1 MLRFAIAGIRAKGTS
16 MTGSAQIVVNGV
28 ARELAL
34 EPDRSL
40 LYALREEFGLTGA
53 KPGCGEGACGACT
66 VLLDGEPVRACQAR
80 ISDVAGH
87 AVSTVEGL
95 AIDGRLHP
103 VQRAFAEVGALQCG
117 YCTAGMIMSTVALLK
132 QDANPDDTQ
141 IKTALAGNVCR
152 CCTYPRILRA
162 VRRASELA
170 RDPDGWTR
178 LEPLA
183 AGASRLTLLTRP
195 QQPWDLTRSEQRDY
209 FDVLPEGLVLVRE
222 PAQKPGRPD
231 ASGGWTTSV
240 GAWLHVGTEG
250 TVTAFTGKVD
260 VGQDNRTALSLR
272 VAEELRVPLA
282 AVRLVMGDTDVCP
295 FDVGTFGSRSMPDA
309 GEHLRQAAA
318 SARECLLRLAA
329 AQWNVAAAELV
340 ASDGCIRQSD
350 GSRSVSYGELVRG
363 IRRVEVTSG
372 SAPVTSGPAE
382 QVVGRPTGRVTAA
395 EIVTGAKRYP
405 SDLSR
410 PGMLHGRV
418 LRPPAFG
425 AILRSVDIARAKAL
439 PGVTVVHEGSFV
451 GVAAPDPFGAG
462 RALQA
467 IEAQWELAPQ
477 PSEGELSGHLRT
489 HPVEEEGWGGSFH
502 KEVGDPD
509 AELAAAPVKL
519 AATYTTAYIAHV
531 PLETHMALAEW
542 AGERLTVWIGTQ
554 QPFGVRRE
562 LAEAL
567 GVPEAHVRVI
577 VPDTGGGFGGK
588 HGGAVAEEAARLSR
602 ATGRPVK
609 VRWSRGEEFTSGYL
623 RPAALIDVR
632 SGARRD
638 GAIMAW
644 ELRNTNSGTFGA
656 VGPYE
661 IPNQR
666 IDFQPAD
673 SPMPQGSYRALAAT
687 ANHFARESHMD
698 ELADALGIDPLE
710 LRLRHLRDE
719 RLAEVFRVAADRMDW
734 ARRPLEPGFGMGIA
748 GGVEKGAR
756 VATCV
761 AVRVGDDRRLEI
773 LRIVTAF
780 ECGAIV
786 NPDGLTNQVEG
797 ATVMGLGA
805 ALFEAIHFEAGTIQ
819 NASLSDYRVPR
830 ITDVPPIEVVLLDR
844 RDLPSAG
851 GGETPIIAIA
861 PALAN
866 AIFGATG
873 VRLRSLPLVPDGV
886 VP

>member
-1 MLRFAIAGIRAKGTS
+1 
-16 MTGSAQIVVNGV
+16 MTGSAQIVVDGV

-40 LYALREEFGLTGA
+40 LHVLREELGLTGA

-66 VLLDGEPVRACQAR
+66 VLLDGAPARACQVR
-80 ISDVAGH
+80 ISDVAGR
-87 AVSTVEGL
+87 AVTTVEGL
-95 AIDGRLHP
+95 ASDGRLHP
-103 VQRAFAEVGALQCG
+103 VQRAFVEVGAFQCG
-117 YCTAGMIMSTVALLK
+117 YCTAGMIMSTVALLERN
-132 QDANPDDTQ
+132 AGPDDAQ
-141 IKTALAGNVCR
+141 IKTALEGNVCR

-162 VRRASELA
+162 VRRAAELG
-170 RDPDGWTR
+170 RNPEVLTG

-183 AGASRLTLLTRP
+183 AGPGPLILSARP
-195 QQPWDLTRSEQRDY
+195 RQPWDLTPAEKRDY
-209 FDVLPEGLVLVRE
+209 FDVLPEGLVVVRE
-222 PAQKPGRPD
+222 PGQSPRRGQAP
-231 ASGGWTTSV
+231 GGWTTSAS
-240 GAWLHVGTEG
+240 AWLHVGADG

-272 VAEELRVPLA
+272 VAEELRVSLA

-309 GEHLRQAAA
+309 GELLRQVAA
-318 SARECLLRLAA
+318 SARECLLGLAA
-329 AQWNVAAAELV
+329 AQWNAAPAELV

-350 GSRSVSYGELVRG
+350 GSRSATYGELVRG
-363 IRRVEVTSG
+363 MRRMEVASPG
-372 SAPVTSGPAE
+372 VSVTPGPAE
-382 QVVGRPTGRVTAA
+382 RVVGRPTARLTGR

-425 AILRSVDIARAKAL
+425 ASLRSVDVAGARAL

-451 GVAAPDPFGAG
+451 GVAAPDALTAR
-462 RALQA
+462 RALRA
-467 IEAQWELAPQ
+467 IEAQWDLAPQ
-477 PSEGELSGHLRT
+477 PSEAELDGHLRS
-489 HPVEEEGWGGSFH
+489 HPVEQEGWEGPFH
-502 KEVGDPD
+502 HDVGDPD
-509 AELAAAPVKL
+509 AALATAPVKL

-531 PLETHMALAEW
+531 PLETHAALAEW
-542 AGERLTVWIGTQ
+542 DGDRLTAWCGTQ
-554 QPFGVRRE
+554 QPFGARSA

-567 GVPEAHVRVI
+567 GVSEAQVRVI

-588 HGGAVAEEAARLSR
+588 HGDEVAEEAARLSR

-609 VRWSRGEEFTSGYL
+609 VRWNREEEFTLGHL

-632 SGARRD
+632 SGANRD
-638 GAIMAW
+638 GTITAL
-644 ELRNTNSGTFGA
+644 ELRNTNSGVFGA

-673 SPMPQGSYRALAAT
+673 SPLPQGPYRSLAAA

-698 ELADALGIDPLE
+698 ELADALGVDPLE

-719 RLAEVFRVAADRMDW
+719 RLAEAFRVSAERMDW
-734 ARRPLEPGFGMGIA
+734 AGRPREPGFGVGIA

-761 AVRVGDDRRLEI
+761 AVRVGEDRRLEI
-773 LRIVTAF
+773 LRIVTTF

-805 ALFEAIHFEAGTIQ
+805 ALFEAIHFEAGKIQ
-819 NASLSDYRVPR
+819 NASMTDYRVPR
-830 ITDVPPIEVVLLDR
+830 IGDVPPIEVVLLDR

-866 AIFGATG
+866 AIFAATG

-886 VP
+886 VPAATS

>member
-1 MLRFAIAGIRAKGTS
+1 MSSIEREGTT

-40 LYALREEFGLTGA
+40 LYALREELGLTGA

-66 VLLDGEPVRACQAR
+66 VLLDGEPVQACQAR
-80 ISDVAGH
+80 ISGVAGH
-87 AVSTVEGL
+87 AVTTVEGL
-95 AIDGRLHP
+95 ASEGHLHP
-103 VQRAFAEVGALQCG
+103 VQRAFLEVGAFQCG
-117 YCTAGMIMSTVALLK
+117 YCTAGMIMSTVALLERNA
-132 QDANPDDTQ
+132 DPDDAQ
-141 IKTALAGNVCR
+141 IRSALAGNICR

-162 VRRASELA
+162 VRRATELA
-170 RDPDGWTR
+170 RDADGWTR
-178 LEPLA
+178 PEPIT
-183 AGASRLTLLTRP
+183 AGASLLTGLARP
-195 QQPWDLTRSEQRDY
+195 RRPWDLTSPEQRDY
-209 FDVLPEGLVLVRE
+209 FEMLPEGLVVVLE
-222 PAQKPGRPD
+222 PGQTRDPG
-231 ASGGWTTSV
+231 SWVTSAGAWIHV
-240 GAWLHVGTEG
+240 GADG

-260 VGQDNRTALSLR
+260 IGQDNRTALSLR
-272 VAEELRVPLA
+272 VAEELRVSLV
-282 AVRLVMGDTDVCP
+282 AVRIVMGDTDVCP
-295 FDVGTFGSRSMPDA
+295 FDMGTFGSRSMPDA

-318 SARECLLRLAA
+318 SAREFLLGRAA
-329 AQWNVAAAELV
+329 AQWNVAPAELV

-350 GSRSVSYGELVRG
+350 GSRSVTYGELVRG
-363 IRRVEVTSG
+363 MRRVEVASPG
-372 SAPVTSGPAE
+372 APVTPGPAE
-382 QVVGRPTGRVTAA
+382 RVVGRPTACLTAP

-418 LRPPAFG
+418 LRPPAYG
-425 AILRSVDIARAKAL
+425 ATLRSVDVSRANAL

-451 GVAAPDPFGAG
+451 GVAASDPFGAG

-477 PSEGELSGHLRT
+477 PSETELSDHLRT
-489 HPVEEEGWGGSFH
+489 HPADVRGWEGPFH
-502 KEVGDPD
+502 QESGDLD
-509 AELAAAPVKL
+509 AALAAAPVQL
-519 AATYTTAYIAHV
+519 AATYTAAYVAHV
-531 PLETHMALAEW
+531 PLETQVALAEW
-542 AGERLTVWIGTQ
+542 DGARLTVWNGTQ
-554 QPFGVRRE
+554 RPFGVRSE
-562 LAEAL
+562 LADAL

-588 HGGAVAEEAARLSR
+588 QGGEVAAEAARLSR

-609 VRWSRGEEFTSGYL
+609 VRWSRQEEFTRGYL
-623 RPAALIDVR
+623 RPAAVIDVR

-638 GAIMAW
+638 GGITAW
-644 ELRNTNSGTFGA
+644 ELRNTNSGVFGV

-666 IDFQPAD
+666 LDFQPAD
-673 SPMPQGSYRALAAT
+673 SPLPQGSYRALAAT

-698 ELADALGIDPLE
+698 ELADALGIDPLA

-719 RLAEVFRVAADRMDW
+719 RLAAVFHVAADRIDW
-734 ARRPLEPGFGMGIA
+734 ARRSREPGFGMGIA

-786 NPDGLTNQVEG
+786 NPDGLTNQIEG

-805 ALFEAIHFEAGTIQ
+805 ALFEAILFEAGTIQ

-830 ITDVPPIEVVLLDR
+830 ISDVPPIEVVLVDR
-844 RDLPSAG
+844 RDLPSTG

-866 AIFGATG
+866 AIFAATG

-886 VP
+886 IP

>member
-1 MLRFAIAGIRAKGTS
+1 MKREGTS

-28 ARELAL
+28 ARQLAL

-40 LYALREEFGLTGA
+40 LYALREELGLTGA
-53 KPGCGEGACGACT
+53 KPGCGEGECGACT
-66 VLLDGEPVRACQAR
+66 VLLDGERVRACQAR

-87 AVSTVEGL
+87 AVTTVEGL
-95 AIDGRLHP
+95 ASDGQLHP
-103 VQRAFAEVGALQCG
+103 VQHAFVEVGALQCG
-117 YCTAGMIMSTVALLK
+117 YCTTGMIMSTVALLE
-132 QDANPDDTQ
+132 QDADPDDAQ
-141 IKTALAGNVCR
+141 IKTALAGNLCR

-162 VRRASELA
+162 VRRAAELA
-170 RDPDGWTR
+170 RDADGGTR
-178 LEPLA
+178 PEPLA
-183 AGASRLTLLTRP
+183 AGASLLTGLARP
-195 QQPWDLTRSEQRDY
+195 RRPWDLTRPEQRDY
-209 FDVLPEGLVLVRE
+209 FGVLPEGLVVVRE
-222 PAQKPGRPD
+222 PGQAPGRPE
-231 ASGGWTTSV
+231 ASGGWTTSA
-240 GAWLHVGTEG
+240 GAWLHVGADG
-250 TVTAFTGKVD
+250 TATAFTGKVD

-272 VAEELRVPLA
+272 VAEELCVPLA

-295 FDVGTFGSRSMPDA
+295 FDAGTFGSRSMPDA

-318 SARECLLRLAA
+318 SAREFLLGLAA
-329 AQWNVAAAELV
+329 AQWNVASAELV
-340 ASDGCIRQSD
+340 SSDGCIRQSD
-350 GSRSVSYGELVRG
+350 GSRSVTYGELVRG
-363 IRRVEVTSG
+363 LRRVEVTSSG
-372 SAPVTSGPAE
+372 APVTAGPAE
-382 QVVGRPTGRVTAA
+382 RLVGRPSARLTAP

-425 AILRSVDIARAKAL
+425 ATLRSVDVASARAL

-451 GVAAPDPFGAG
+451 GVAAPDPFRAG

-467 IEAQWELAPQ
+467 IEAQWELVPQ
-477 PSEGELSGHLRT
+477 PSETELSDHLRT
-489 HPVEEEGWGGSFH
+489 HPVEEQGWEGAFH
-502 KEVGDPD
+502 QEIGNFD
-509 AELAAAPVKL
+509 AALAAAPVKL
-519 AATYTTAYIAHV
+519 AATYTMAYIAHV
-531 PLETHMALAEW
+531 PLETHVALAEW
-542 AGERLTVWIGTQ
+542 DGVRLTVWSGTQ
-554 QPFGVRRE
+554 QPFGVREE

-588 HGGAVAEEAARLSR
+588 HGGEVAEEAARLSR
-602 ATGRPVK
+602 ATSRPVR
-609 VRWSRGEEFTSGYL
+609 VRWSREEEFTRGYL
-623 RPAALIDVR
+623 RPAAVIDVR

-638 GAIMAW
+638 GAITAW
-644 ELRNTNSGTFGA
+644 ELGNTNSGVFGV

-666 IDFQPAD
+666 LDFQPAD
-673 SPMPQGSYRALAAT
+673 SPLSQGSYRALAAT

-698 ELADALGIDPLE
+698 ELAHAVGVDPLA

-719 RLAEVFRVAADRMDW
+719 RLRQVFHAATERMDW
-734 ARRPLEPGFGMGIA
+734 ARRRHEPGFGVGIA

-761 AVRVGDDRRLEI
+761 AVRVGDARHLEI

-786 NPDGLTNQVEG
+786 NPDGLTNQIEG

-830 ITDVPPIEVVLLDR
+830 IGDVPPIEVVLIDR

-866 AIFGATG
+866 AIFAATG
-873 VRLRSLPLVPDGV
+873 VRLRALPLVPDGII
-886 VP
+886 P